1 MTITTLPPR
10 DPTLA
15 PEPESA
21 MKNGRIDLLDH
32 GFVRLVDSMGD
43 DLSVVRAARVSYDAA
58 WRSGEDQGKDRR
70 LIVRLWKDR
79 HTSLRRFSEL
89 QVIWLTDFSG
99 SRPGQEPIGGM
110 HATP

>member
-1 MTITTLPPR
+1 LTITTLPPR

-43 DLSVVRAARVSYDAA
+43 DLSVVRAARARRHRSAATGNQGLCFGDA
-58 WRSGEDQGKDRR
+58 
-70 LIVRLWKDR
+70 
-79 HTSLRRFSEL
+79 
-89 QVIWLTDFSG
+89 
-99 SRPGQEPIGGM
+99 
-110 HATP
+110 